1 MTLEIMKINRI
12 IKINHILLTMSLL
25 FIVQSS
31 FGQNYEKVLREQ
43 QNLKEQI
50 VKQEKDSIDITNSL
64 IAVKTASER
73 LKADIDVLRKEQV
86 MLEKELSEEIIAEKE
101 KTVGGLKNER
111 EKLSEILEA
120 LKSNQKEKTM
130 QIADLKKYTSDLNVY
145 KGDIVKLDYEKCKA
159 MLTLPYSKLD
169 VETLQ
174 QMMASADQF
183 KLMPDFEDYKQHLAF
198 TQKNKSLYDLGR
210 SLLTK
215 KYNYDTV
222 NGIAW
227 KVRNLR
233 TQKANAAKK
242 MFELSDKQKDDLL
255 DLDRRTSRYTDGIIE
270 LQKIVIN
277 INNDCDVKRIRS
289 EKEKKSGAASACKE
303 SMKKYLVPSETN
315 KLQYVIDYYFSMI
328 PYLGKLFGQY
338 KHELSENPLVKTK
351 IEKEILN
358 YVTK

>member
-1 MTLEIMKINRI
+1 
-12 IKINHILLTMSLL
+12 MSLL

-120 LKSNQKEKTM
+120 LKSNQQEKTM

-242 MFELSDKQKDDLL
+242 MFELSDEQKDDLL

-270 LQKIVIN
+270 L
-277 INNDCDVKRIRS
+277 RR
-289 EKEKKSGAASACKE
+289 
-303 SMKKYLVPSETN
+303 
-315 KLQYVIDYYFSMI
+315 
-328 PYLGKLFGQY
+328 
-338 KHELSENPLVKTK
+338 
-351 IEKEILN
+351 
-358 YVTK
+358 

>member
-1 MTLEIMKINRI
+1 M
-12 IKINHILLTMSLL
+12 INHILLTSLLL
-25 FIVQSS
+25 FIVLPS

-50 VKQEKDSIDITNSL
+50 VKQEKDSINITKSL
-64 IAVKTASER
+64 IAVKAVSER
-73 LKADIDVLRKEQV
+73 LKADIEALRKEQE
-86 MLEKELSEEIIAEKE
+86 MLERGLSDEVIAEKE
-101 KTVGGLKNER
+101 KTVGGLKE
-111 EKLSEILEA
+111 EQVKLSKTLET
-120 LKSNQKEKTM
+120 LKSKQQAKTM
-130 QIADLKKYTSDLNVY
+130 QIADLKKHTSDLNVY
-145 KGDIVKLDYEKCKA
+145 KGDIAKLDYEKCKA
-159 MLTLPYSKLD
+159 MLKMPYSKLD

-174 QMMASADQF
+174 GMMASADQF
-183 KLMPDFEDYKQHLAF
+183 KLMPEFEDYKQRLAF
-198 TQKNKSLYDLGR
+198 TLKNKSLYDLGR
-210 SLLTK
+210 SLITK

-233 TQKANAAKK
+233 TQKTDAAKK
-242 MFELSDKQKDDLL
+242 MFALSDEQKDDLF

-277 INNDCDVKRIRS
+277 INNDREVKRIRS
-289 EKEKKSGAASACKE
+289 EKKKKSDAASACKE

-328 PYLGKLFGQY
+328 PYLDKLFGQY
-338 KHELSENPLVKTK
+338 KRELSENPLVKTK

>member
-12 IKINHILLTMSLL
+12 IMINHILLTSLLL
-25 FIVQSS
+25 FIVLPS

-50 VKQEKDSIDITNSL
+50 VKQEKDSINITKSL
-64 IAVKTASER
+64 IAVKAVSER
-73 LKADIDVLRKEQV
+73 LKADIEALRKEQE
-86 MLEKELSEEIIAEKE
+86 MLERGLSEEVIAEKE
-101 KTVGGLKNER
+101 KTVGGLKE
-111 EKLSEILEA
+111 EQVKLSKTLET
-120 LKSNQKEKTM
+120 LKSKQQAKTM
-130 QIADLKKYTSDLNVY
+130 QIADLKKHTSDLNVY
-145 KGDIVKLDYEKCKA
+145 KGDIAKLDYEKCKA
-159 MLTLPYSKLD
+159 MLKMPYSKLD

-174 QMMASADQF
+174 GMMASADQF
-183 KLMPDFEDYKQHLAF
+183 KLMPEFEDYKQRLAF
-198 TQKNKSLYDLGR
+198 TLKNKSLYDLGR
-210 SLLTK
+210 SLITK

-233 TQKANAAKK
+233 TQKTDAAKK
-242 MFELSDKQKDDLL
+242 MFALSDEQKDDLF

-277 INNDCDVKRIRS
+277 INNDREVKRIRS
-289 EKEKKSGAASACKE
+289 EKEKKSDAASACKE

-328 PYLGKLFGQY
+328 PYLDKLFGQY
-338 KHELSENPLVKTK
+338 KRELSENPLVKTK